1 MKNTLLISGSG
12 GQGVMSIGM
21 ILAESATENDL
32 SATFVPV
39 YGPEQ
44 RGGTAKCTVIVSD
57 QEVISPL
64 PKLVNAMIAMNEKSY
79 KKFIGELEQ
88 GGLLILNRSRVTSE
102 VKREDVRLIT
112 LEADNLA
119 QEVGSARTA
128 NIIMLGAYLGY
139 TGAMD
144 PSLFEA
150 SLIKKFAK
158 KADVAAV
165 NSKAFEI
172 GVKLGEAAR

>member
-1 MKNTLLISGSG
+1 MKNILLISGSG
-12 GQGVMSIGM
+12 GQGVMSAGV

-32 SATFVPV
+32 YSTFVPV

-57 QEVISPL
+57 KEVVSPL
-64 PKLVNAMIAMNEKSY
+64 PKKVNSMIAMNEKSY

-88 GGLLILNRSRVTSE
+88 GGLLILNKSRVTSE
-102 VKREDVRLIT
+102 VKREDVRVIA
-112 LEADNLA
+112 LEADDLA
-119 QEVGSARTA
+119 EEAGNARTA

-150 SLIKKFAK
+150 SLAKKFAK
-158 KADVAAV
+158 KVEAAAV

-172 GVKLGEAAR
+172 GVKLGEEAR